1 MRMWKIERLKD
12 DIKSGS
18 FSEKERFL
26 YGLIYFT
33 LIALF
38 IEASYMFP
46 AEPYH
51 DWDYVLSFMNILV
64 MFFGC
69 MFAYRSNGG
78 HKGTDFLGRFLSI
91 SIVVTI
97 RFLLLLIPIIV
108 ILAVYYAFTFGAH
121 GEIVTTP
128 FEVVLFQG
136 WSIAILWRVCVHIK
150 AVSTPG
156 AYEGITTND
165 E

>member
-1 MRMWKIERLKD
+1 MRVWKIERLKE

-18 FSEKERFL
+18 FSEKDRFL
-26 YGLIYFT
+26 YAIICFT
-33 LIALF
+33 TFALVS
-38 IEASYMFP
+38 EASYMLP
-46 AEPYH
+46 AEQYQG
-51 DWDYVLSFMNILV
+51 WDYIFSLMSILIT
-64 MFFGC
+64 FLGC
-69 MFAYRSNGG
+69 LFAYKSNGG

-91 SIVVTI
+91 SFVVTI
-97 RFLLLLIPIIV
+97 RFLVLLIPIIV

-128 FEVVLFQG
+128 LEVFLFQG
-136 WSIAILWRVCVHIK
+136 WSIALFWRVCVHIK

-156 AYEGITTND
+156 ANEGITTND